1 MIRIR
6 ITVAVLLTVIALP
19 LLAQTANTSMYTV
32 KFLCG
37 FTDGRVP
44 RLNDPSPLP
53 APYRAVEPGNYGTV
67 INLKSA
73 TLMDFETVSIA
84 GGVQVRGLTT
94 GHGLNLSN
102 ITLSPGDV
110 ATIDCTAITT
120 RLSQP
125 PGTFVNDGRFV
136 EGYVTLT
143 HDLVDPAILQL
154 DVTAAYTYAIQKA
167 DNAGTGLGS
176 SLQVVTIPPRN
187 VFQPE

>member
-1 MIRIR
+1 MIRTR
-6 ITVAVLLTVIALP
+6 ITVAAFLALLALP
-19 LLAQTANTSMYTV
+19 LFAQSANTSLYTV
-32 KFLCG
+32 KFVCG

-67 INLKSA
+67 INLKNV
-73 TLMDFETVSIA
+73 TLMDFETVSVSRS
-84 GGVQVRGLTT
+84 VQVRGLTT
-94 GHGLNLSN
+94 GHGLGFGSISLP
-102 ITLSPGDV
+102 PGEV
-110 ATIDCTAITT
+110 STIDCTDITT

-136 EGYVTLT
+136 EGYVTLST
-143 HDLVDPAILQL
+143 DLYDPAILQL

-176 SLQVVTIPPRN
+176 SLQIVTIPPRN